1 MQYDHL
7 KFYSHGSSAGAASQP
22 TAFMLGG
29 AGVVPL
35 LNTGAAA
42 NTSRTA
48 DAATREKSAV
58 EKHIEIVEYLKK
70 LPETAWVS
78 VACVIS

>member
-7 KFYSHGSSAGAASQP
+7 QFYSHGSSSSSSAPLS
-22 TAFMLGG
+22 FMIGGTGLAQLGG
-29 AGVVPL
+29 GAIIAGR
-35 LNTGAAA
+35 A
-42 NTSRTA
+42 S
-48 DAATREKSAV
+48 DAPQREKSAV

-78 VACVIS
+78 TLRS